1 MNFSDTDQEKA
12 ATESREEFILPSGC
26 SDFDRRFAATL
37 QAFENQ
43 PRPEVFA
50 AAALASAATAQGRIC
65 VALAEFAE
73 ERGWVGPEAELLV
86 AERWQAPPLDH
97 WTKVLRESDV
107 VGEPGSFHP
116 LILDAEGRLYL
127 QRYWRYEHQL
137 ASRLHEMSRGE
148 VPRVATADIL
158 QSLTEIEERG
168 MQLAVGQRAAVAT
181 ALLRQLTVIAGGAG
195 TGKTTIVACIL
206 RLMGEHC
213 GSPGFR
219 VRLAAPTGKAA
230 NRLAE
235 QLHHARNTIDP
246 DGRIDTILDQE
257 PATLHRLL
265 GGAPNGVHFR
275 HDRQNPL
282 PLDVLVV
289 DESSMV
295 DAALM
300 AKVVEAM
307 PAQSRLILV
316 GDPEQLPPVEVGSV
330 FGELVGDGANFS
342 AAGAN
347 LLEEATGVP
356 VPPVPP
362 QPGRPGAP
370 VRDCVILL
378 DESFRFSTDSGIA
391 ALADALR
398 EGNAPRTFAVLDGDY
413 ADIEGIGDGEQMDA
427 EARRRIRRGYQPFVE
442 ALAAGADPRD
452 VLQAAADF
460 RVLAVRREGAHG
472 VVALNEMIEGE
483 LRAHGGLPPAAPW
496 YAGRLVMVTR
506 NNRTLRLFNGDI
518 GVALPDADGRL
529 KVFFEGSGQ
538 LRQVAPGRLSHVET
552 VFAMTVHKSQG
563 SEYRETCLVLPETPS
578 RLLTREL
585 LYTAVTRARTHLLLA
600 GPRDRFAEGLARRLP
615 RSSVL
620 AEVIRG
626 LENKAEKESV

>member
-1 MNFSDTDQEKA
+1 MNFSDADLGSAGKERQA
-12 ATESREEFILPSGC
+12 AFILPAGC

-37 QAFENQ
+37 QAFEKE

-50 AAALASAATAQGRIC
+50 AAALASAATGQGRIC

-73 ERGWVGPEAELLV
+73 QRGWVGPESELPTEEL
-86 AERWQAPPLDH
+86 WQAPPLDH
-97 WTKVLRESDV
+97 WMAVLQESSV
-107 VGEPGSFHP
+107 VGEPGSFRP

-137 ASRLHEMSRGE
+137 GSRLHEMALGG
-148 VPRVATADIL
+148 VAPIAPAEIAR
-158 QSLTEIEERG
+158 SLAAIAERG
-168 MQLAVGQRAAVAT
+168 MQLADGQRAAVAT

-206 RLMGEHC
+206 RLLAEHC
-213 GSPGFR
+213 ASAGFR

-235 QLHHARNTIDP
+235 QLHSARVTIDP
-246 DGRIDTILDQE
+246 DGLIETILDQE

-265 GGAPNGVHFR
+265 GGSPDGVHFR

-307 PAQSRLILV
+307 PPQSRLILV

-330 FGELVGDGANFS
+330 FGELVGDGGNFS
-342 AAGAN
+342 RDGVAT
-347 LLEEATGVP
+347 LLAATGVE
-356 VPPVPP
+356 VD
-362 QPGRPGAP
+362 PGGSAP

-391 ALADALR
+391 ALAGALR
-398 EGNAPRTFAVLDGDY
+398 AGDVEKTFAVLDRGA
-413 ADIEGIGDGEQMDA
+413 ADIESIGADGRMDTA
-427 EARRRIRRGYQPFVE
+427 ARQRIRRGYQPF
-442 ALAAGADPRD
+442 LDTLSAGADPGQ

-472 VVALNEMIEGE
+472 VLALNEMIEGD

-506 NNRTLRLFNGDI
+506 NNRTLRLFNGDV
-518 GVALPDADGRL
+518 GVALPDVEGKL

-585 LYTAVTRARTHLLLA
+585 LYTAVTRARTRLLLA
-600 GPRDRFAEGLARRLP
+600 GPRERFVEGLANRLP

-620 AEVIRG
+620 AEVIRD
-626 LENKAEKESV
+626 LEVRREKESV